1 MAAPHMTTE
10 TARARILVLDDNESV
25 RKALSRLLTV
35 EDCVLCG
42 EAVDGLEAIDELS
55 GPP

>member
-1 MAAPHMTTE
+1 MATPHMTTE
-10 TARARILVLDDNESV
+10 TARARILVLNDNESV